1 MSAPEV
7 HAVLDALAAAGCRV
21 WIGGGW
27 GVDALVGYQTRGHR
41 DLDLAVDADHGDAA
55 LVALGKLG
63 YVIETDWRPVRVEV
77 VAAGRGRVDVH
88 PVTFNEAGDGRQA
101 DGDGGFFLYPAGC
114 FTVGAIAGRRVNCLT
129 IEQQLRFHS
138 GYQLRDIDHADLAL
152 LHGLAAAHR
161 STATANGSM
170 VNAVEVGEHSDPEI
184 GTRLFIS
191 AHTVQYHLRKV
202 FSKLRI
208 TSRSQLD
215 RVLPSAPTN
224 IGPG

>member
-114 FTVGAIAGRRVNCLT
+114 FTIGTIAGRGVNCLT
-129 IEQQLRFHS
+129 IAQQLRFHS
-138 GYQLRDIDHADLAL
+138 GYQPRDIDRADLAL
-152 LHGLAAAHR
+152 LHGLTAAA
-161 STATANGSM
+161 
-170 VNAVEVGEHSDPEI
+170 I
-184 GTRLFIS
+184 TRCDR
-191 AHTVQYHLRKV
+191 Q
-202 FSKLRI
+202 RI
-208 TSRSQLD
+208 HDER
-215 RVLPSAPTN
+215 R
-224 IGPG
+224 